1 MKIALLQCNSVTGDV
16 AGNME
21 RILDDVRQAAAAGAE
36 LCVTPELALCGVAP
50 GHYLCADDFAAGCR
64 KALDHMAEILKDGP
78 ALLVGA
84 PVPSV
89 YASGLLSNAAVLVH
103 KGAWQVASRKVYQ
116 SGQGGVQG
124 SGPDA
129 EDSRYFDRGISCGIL
144 TLGGWRM
151 GVVLCEDAKREEDAF
166 WKTRYAS
173 GHNPL
178 MELVQRGVDAL
189 IHMAAAPY
197 TEGAQV
203 SGEHMLSHVAAR
215 HHVHLFSVNLVGGN
229 DSRVYNGQSL
239 VFDPTGQLLA
249 RGKAFDEDVLLV
261 DTARNTAG
269 SASSGG
275 KAPEP
280 LCGSIEEDCWR
291 ALTLG
296 TRDFVRKCG
305 AEKAIVGLSGGMD
318 SSLVCC
324 VAVEALGAENV
335 TGVLMPSP
343 YSSDGSVGDALSL
356 ASNLGVT
363 TVTLPI
369 EPVMNA
375 FAQTLAPGLDLFEA
389 RPGDTTFENL
399 QARIRGTLLSSLANR
414 AGALVLNT
422 GNKSEAAMGYSTLY
436 GDTVGALAV
445 IGDLTKTRTYAVAR
459 WYNEYKGEQII
470 PQQVFDK
477 APSAEL
483 RPGQKDADS
492 LPPYEELDPVLEDLL
507 LPTTPPVTGH
517 SSPLRLEVRHKLFAA
532 EFKRRQ
538 EPLAL
543 FVSRM
548 PFGEGWQAPVAG
560 RYRLP

>member
-16 AGNME
+16 AGNMQ
-21 RILDDVRQAAAAGAE
+21 RILEASRQAAAAGAE

-50 GHYLCADDFAAGCR
+50 GHYLCAEDFAAGCR
-64 KALDHMAEILKDGP
+64 TALDLLALKLRDGP

-89 YASGLLSNAAVLVH
+89 YASGLLSNAAVLVD
-103 KGAWQVASRKVYQ
+103 KGSWQVASRKVYQ
-116 SGQGGVQG
+116 GGAQGM
-124 SGPDA
+124 GPDTD
-129 EDSRYFDRGISCGIL
+129 DSRYFDRGISCGIL
-144 TLGGWRM
+144 TIGGWRM
-151 GVVLCEDAKREEDAF
+151 GVVLCEDARSEEEAF
-166 WKTRYAS
+166 WKIRYAS

-189 IHMAAAPY
+189 VHMTAAPY
-197 TEGAQV
+197 SEGAQAA
-203 SGEHMLSHVAAR
+203 GEHMLSHVAAR

-229 DSRVYNGQSL
+229 DSRVYSGQSL
-239 VFDPTGQLLA
+239 AFDPTGQLLA
-249 RGKAFDEDVLLV
+249 RGKAFAEDVLV
-261 DTARNTAG
+261 VETAG
-269 SASSGG
+269 SAPGGASGG

-280 LCGSIEEDCWR
+280 LSSCVEENLWH

-305 AEKAIVGLSGGMD
+305 AEKVIVGLSGGMD

-343 YSSDGSVGDALSL
+343 YSSEGSVSDAHSL
-356 ASNLGVT
+356 AQNLGIR

-369 EPVMNA
+369 ESVMKVFEQA
-375 FAQTLAPGLDLFEA
+375 LAPGLELFTS

-399 QARIRGTLLSSLANR
+399 QARIRGVVLSSLANR

-445 IGDLTKTRTYAVAR
+445 IGDLTKTQTYAVAR
-459 WYNEYKGEQII
+459 WYNEYRQAEVI

-483 RPGQKDADS
+483 RPGQKDEDS
-492 LPPYEELDPVLEDLL
+492 LPPYGQLDPVLEELL
-507 LPTTPPVTGH
+507 LPGA
-517 SSPLRLEVRHKLFAA
+517 SSAAANISPLRLEVRNRLFAA

-543 FVSRM
+543 FVSRV
-548 PFGEGWQAPVAG
+548 PFGAGWQAPVAG

>member
-16 AGNME
+16 AGNMQ
-21 RILDDVRQAAAAGAE
+21 RILEASRQAAAAGAE

-50 GHYLCADDFAAGCR
+50 GHYLCAEDFAAGCR
-64 KALDHMAEILKDGP
+64 TALDLLALELRDGP

-89 YASGLLSNAAVLVH
+89 YASGLLSNAAVLVD
-103 KGAWQVASRKVYQ
+103 KGSWQVASRKVYQ
-116 SGQGGVQG
+116 GGAQGM
-124 SGPDA
+124 GPDTD
-129 EDSRYFDRGISCGIL
+129 DSRYFDRGISCGIL
-144 TLGGWRM
+144 TIGGWRM
-151 GVVLCEDAKREEDAF
+151 GVVLCEDARSEEEAF
-166 WKTRYAS
+166 WKIRYAS

-189 IHMAAAPY
+189 VHMTAAPY
-197 TEGAQV
+197 SEGAQAA
-203 SGEHMLSHVAAR
+203 GEHMLSHVAAR

-229 DSRVYNGQSL
+229 DSRVYSGQSL
-239 VFDPTGQLLA
+239 AFDPTGQLLA
-249 RGKAFDEDVLLV
+249 RGKAFAEDVLV
-261 DTARNTAG
+261 VETAG
-269 SASSGG
+269 STPGGASGG
-275 KAPEP
+275 KAPGP
-280 LCGSIEEDCWR
+280 LSSCVEENLWH

-305 AEKAIVGLSGGMD
+305 AEKVIVGLSGGMD

-343 YSSDGSVGDALSL
+343 YSSEGSVSDAHSL
-356 ASNLGVT
+356 AQNLGIR

-369 EPVMNA
+369 ESVMKVFEQA
-375 FAQTLAPGLDLFEA
+375 LAPGLELFTS

-399 QARIRGTLLSSLANR
+399 QARIRGVVLSSLANR

-445 IGDLTKTRTYAVAR
+445 IGDLTKTQTYAVAR
-459 WYNEYKGEQII
+459 WYNEYRQAEVI

-483 RPGQKDADS
+483 RPGQKDEDS
-492 LPPYEELDPVLEDLL
+492 LPPYGQLDPVLEELL
-507 LPTTPPVTGH
+507 LPGA
-517 SSPLRLEVRHKLFAA
+517 SSAAANISPLRLEVRNRLFAA

-543 FVSRM
+543 FVSRV
-548 PFGEGWQAPVAG
+548 PFGAGWQAPVAG

>member
-16 AGNME
+16 AGNMQ
-21 RILDDVRQAAAAGAE
+21 RILEASRQAAAAGAE

-50 GHYLCADDFAAGCR
+50 GHYLCAEDFAAGCR
-64 KALDHMAEILKDGP
+64 TALDHLALELRDGP

-89 YASGLLSNAAVLVH
+89 YASGLLSNAAVLVD
-103 KGAWQVASRKVYQ
+103 KGSWQVASRKVYQ
-116 SGQGGVQG
+116 GGAQGM
-124 SGPDA
+124 GPDTD
-129 EDSRYFDRGISCGIL
+129 DSRYFDRGISCGIL
-144 TLGGWRM
+144 TIGGWRM
-151 GVVLCEDAKREEDAF
+151 GVVLCEDARSEEEAF
-166 WKTRYAS
+166 WKIRYAS

-189 IHMAAAPY
+189 IHMTAAPY
-197 TEGAQV
+197 SEGAQAA
-203 SGEHMLSHVAAR
+203 GEHMLSHVAAR

-229 DSRVYNGQSL
+229 DSRVYSGQSL
-239 VFDPTGQLLA
+239 AFDPTGQLLA
-249 RGKAFDEDVLLV
+249 RGKAFAEDVLV
-261 DTARNTAG
+261 VETAG
-269 SASSGG
+269 SAPGGASGG

-280 LCGSIEEDCWR
+280 LSSCVEESLWH

-305 AEKAIVGLSGGMD
+305 AEKVIVGLSGGMD

-343 YSSDGSVGDALSL
+343 YSSEGSVSDAHRL
-356 ASNLGVT
+356 AQNLGIR

-369 EPVMNA
+369 ESVMKTFEQA
-375 FAQTLAPGLDLFEA
+375 LAPGLELFA
-389 RPGDTTFENL
+389 SRPGDTTFENL
-399 QARIRGTLLSSLANR
+399 QARIRGVMLSSLANR

-445 IGDLTKTRTYAVAR
+445 IGDLTKTQTYTVAR
-459 WYNEYKGEQII
+459 WYNEYRQAEII

-483 RPGQKDADS
+483 RPGQKDEDS
-492 LPPYEELDPVLEDLL
+492 LPPYGQLDPVLEELL
-507 LPTTPPVTGH
+507 LPGVSSATANI
-517 SSPLRLEVRHKLFAA
+517 SPLRLEVRNKLFAA

-543 FVSRM
+543 FVSRV
-548 PFGEGWQAPVAG
+548 PFGASWQAPVAG

>member
-64 KALDHMAEILKDGP
+64 KALDHMAETLKDGP
-78 ALLVGA
+78 ALLVGT

-116 SGQGGVQG
+116 GGAQG

-151 GVVLCEDAKREEDAF
+151 GVVLCEDAQREEDAF

-197 TEGAQV
+197 TEGAQAA
-203 SGEHMLSHVAAR
+203 GEHMLSHVAAR

-269 SASSGG
+269 G
-275 KAPEP
+275 KTPEP
-280 LCGSIEEDCWR
+280 LCASVEEDCWR

-305 AEKAIVGLSGGMD
+305 AAKAIVGLSGGMD

-343 YSSDGSVGDALSL
+343 YSSDGSVSDALSL
-356 ASNLGVT
+356 ASSLGIT

-459 WYNEYKGEQII
+459 WYNEHKGEQII

-517 SSPLRLEVRHKLFAA
+517 SSPLRLEVRQKLFSA

-560 RYRLP
+560 HYRLP

>member
-16 AGNME
+16 AGNMQ
-21 RILDDVRQAAAAGAE
+21 RILEASRQAAAAGAE

-50 GHYLCADDFAAGCR
+50 GHYLCAEDFAAGCR
-64 KALDHMAEILKDGP
+64 TALNLLALELRDGP

-89 YASGLLSNAAVLVH
+89 YAAGLLSNAAVLVD
-103 KGAWQVASRKVYQ
+103 KGSWQVASRKVYQ
-116 SGQGGVQG
+116 GGAQGM
-124 SGPDA
+124 GPDTD
-129 EDSRYFDRGISCGIL
+129 DSRYFDRGISCGIL
-144 TLGGWRM
+144 TIGGWRM
-151 GVVLCEDAKREEDAF
+151 GVVLCEDARSEEEAF
-166 WKTRYAS
+166 WKIRYAS

-189 IHMAAAPY
+189 VHMTAAPY
-197 TEGAQV
+197 SEGAQAA
-203 SGEHMLSHVAAR
+203 GEHMLSHVAAR

-229 DSRVYNGQSL
+229 DSRVYSGQSL
-239 VFDPTGQLLA
+239 AFDPTGQLLA
-249 RGKAFDEDVLLV
+249 RGKAFAEDVLV
-261 DTARNTAG
+261 VETAG
-269 SASSGG
+269 SAPGGASGG

-280 LCGSIEEDCWR
+280 LSSCVEENLWH

-305 AEKAIVGLSGGMD
+305 AEKVIVGLSGGMD

-343 YSSDGSVGDALSL
+343 YSSEGSVSDAHSL
-356 ASNLGVT
+356 AQNLGIR

-369 EPVMNA
+369 ESVMKVFEQA
-375 FAQTLAPGLDLFEA
+375 LAPGLELFTS

-399 QARIRGTLLSSLANR
+399 QARIRGVVLSSLANR

-445 IGDLTKTRTYAVAR
+445 IGDLTKTQTYAVAR
-459 WYNEYKGEQII
+459 WYNEYRQAEVI

-483 RPGQKDADS
+483 RPGQKDEDS
-492 LPPYEELDPVLEDLL
+492 LPLYGQLDPVLEELL
-507 LPTTPPVTGH
+507 LPGA
-517 SSPLRLEVRHKLFAA
+517 SSAAANISPLRLEVRNRLFAA

-543 FVSRM
+543 FVSRV
-548 PFGEGWQAPVAG
+548 PFGAGWQAPVAG

>member
-16 AGNME
+16 AGNMQ
-21 RILDDVRQAAAAGAE
+21 RILEASRQAAAAGAE

-50 GHYLCADDFAAGCR
+50 GHYLCAEDFAAGCR
-64 KALDHMAEILKDGP
+64 TALDLLALELRDGP

-89 YASGLLSNAAVLVH
+89 YASGLLSNAAVLVD
-103 KGAWQVASRKVYQ
+103 KGSWQVASRKVYQ
-116 SGQGGVQG
+116 GGAQGM
-124 SGPDA
+124 GPDTD
-129 EDSRYFDRGISCGIL
+129 DSRYFDRGISCGIL
-144 TLGGWRM
+144 TIGGWRM
-151 GVVLCEDAKREEDAF
+151 GVVLCEDARSEEEAF
-166 WKTRYAS
+166 WKIRYAS

-189 IHMAAAPY
+189 VHMTAAPY
-197 TEGAQV
+197 SEGAQAA
-203 SGEHMLSHVAAR
+203 GEHMLSHVAAR

-229 DSRVYNGQSL
+229 DSRVYSGQSL
-239 VFDPTGQLLA
+239 AFDPTGQLLA
-249 RGKAFDEDVLLV
+249 RGKAFAEDVLV
-261 DTARNTAG
+261 VETAG
-269 SASSGG
+269 SAPGGASGG

-280 LCGSIEEDCWR
+280 LSSCVEENLWH

-305 AEKAIVGLSGGMD
+305 AEKVIVGLSGGMD

-343 YSSDGSVGDALSL
+343 YSSEGSVSDAHSL
-356 ASNLGVT
+356 AQNLGIR

-369 EPVMNA
+369 ESVMKVFEQA
-375 FAQTLAPGLDLFEA
+375 LAPGLELFTS

-399 QARIRGTLLSSLANR
+399 QARIRGVVLSSLANR

-445 IGDLTKTRTYAVAR
+445 IGDLTKTQTYAVAR
-459 WYNEYKGEQII
+459 WYNEYRQAEVI

-483 RPGQKDADS
+483 RPGQKDEDS
-492 LPPYEELDPVLEDLL
+492 LPLYGQLDPVLEELL
-507 LPTTPPVTGH
+507 LPGA
-517 SSPLRLEVRHKLFAA
+517 SSAAANISPLRLEVRNRLFAA

-543 FVSRM
+543 FVSRV
-548 PFGEGWQAPVAG
+548 PFGAGWQAPVAG

>member
-1 MKIALLQCNSVTGDV
+1 MKIALLQCNIVTGDV
-16 AGNME
+16 AGNMQ
-21 RILDDVRQAAAAGAE
+21 RILEASRQAAAAGAE

-50 GHYLCADDFAAGCR
+50 GHYLCAEDFAAGCR
-64 KALDHMAEILKDGP
+64 TALDLLALELRDGP

-89 YASGLLSNAAVLVH
+89 YASGLLSNAAVLVD
-103 KGAWQVASRKVYQ
+103 KGSWQVASRKVYQ
-116 SGQGGVQG
+116 GGAQGM
-124 SGPDA
+124 GPDTD
-129 EDSRYFDRGISCGIL
+129 DSRYFDRGISCGIL
-144 TLGGWRM
+144 TIGGWRM
-151 GVVLCEDAKREEDAF
+151 GVVLCEDARSEEEAF
-166 WKTRYAS
+166 WKIRYAS

-189 IHMAAAPY
+189 VHMTAAPY
-197 TEGAQV
+197 SEGAQAA
-203 SGEHMLSHVAAR
+203 GEHMLSHVAAR

-229 DSRVYNGQSL
+229 DSRVYSGQSL
-239 VFDPTGQLLA
+239 AFDPTGQLLA
-249 RGKAFDEDVLLV
+249 RGKAFAEDVLV
-261 DTARNTAG
+261 VETAG
-269 SASSGG
+269 SAPGGASGG

-280 LCGSIEEDCWR
+280 LSSCVEENLWH

-305 AEKAIVGLSGGMD
+305 AAKVIVGLSGGMD

-343 YSSDGSVGDALSL
+343 YSSEGSVSDAHSL
-356 ASNLGVT
+356 AQNLGIR

-369 EPVMNA
+369 ESVMKVFEQA
-375 FAQTLAPGLDLFEA
+375 LAPGLELFTS

-399 QARIRGTLLSSLANR
+399 QARIRGVVLSSLANR

-445 IGDLTKTRTYAVAR
+445 IGDLTKTQTYAVAR
-459 WYNEYKGEQII
+459 WYNEYRQAEVI

-483 RPGQKDADS
+483 RPGQKDEDS
-492 LPPYEELDPVLEDLL
+492 LPPYGQLDPVLEELL
-507 LPTTPPVTGH
+507 LPGA
-517 SSPLRLEVRHKLFAA
+517 SSAAANISPLRLEVRNRLFAA

-543 FVSRM
+543 FVSRV
-548 PFGEGWQAPVAG
+548 PFGAGWQAPVAG

>member
-16 AGNME
+16 AGNMQ
-21 RILDDVRQAAAAGAE
+21 RILEASRQAAAAGAG

-50 GHYLCADDFAAGCR
+50 GHYLCAEDFATGCR
-64 KALDHMAEILKDGP
+64 TALDQLALALKDGP

-89 YASGLLSNAAVLVH
+89 YASGLLSNAAVLVD
-103 KGAWQVASRKVYQ
+103 KGSWQVISRKVYQ
-116 SGQGGVQG
+116 GGAQGMG
-124 SGPDA
+124 SETD
-129 EDSRYFDRGISCGIL
+129 DSRYFDRGISCGIL
-144 TLGGWRM
+144 TIGGWRM
-151 GVVLCEDAKREEDAF
+151 GVVLCEDARSEEEAF
-166 WKTRYAS
+166 WKIRYAS

-189 IHMAAAPY
+189 VHMTAAPFS
-197 TEGAQV
+197 EGAQAA
-203 SGEHMLSHVAAR
+203 GEHMLSHVAAR

-229 DSRVYNGQSL
+229 DSRVYSGQSL
-239 VFDPTGQLLA
+239 AFDPTGQLLA
-249 RGKAFDEDVLLV
+249 RGKAFDEDVLV
-261 DTARNTAG
+261 VETAG
-269 SASSGG
+269 SAPNGASGAAGG

-280 LCGSIEEDCWR
+280 LCACAEESLWH

-305 AEKAIVGLSGGMD
+305 AEKVIVGLSGGMD

-324 VAVEALGAENV
+324 LAVEALGADNV

-343 YSSDGSVGDALSL
+343 YSSEGSVSDALRL
-356 ASNLGVT
+356 AQNLGVR

-369 EPVMNA
+369 ESVMKVFEQA
-375 FAQTLAPGLDLFEA
+375 LAPGLELFES

-399 QARIRGTLLSSLANR
+399 QARIRGVFLSSLANR

-445 IGDLTKTRTYAVAR
+445 IGDLTKTQTYAVAR
-459 WYNEYKGEQII
+459 WYNDYRQAEII

-483 RPGQKDADS
+483 RPGQKDEDS
-492 LPPYEELDPVLEDLL
+492 LPPYEQLDPMLEELL
-507 LPTTPPVTGH
+507 QPGA
-517 SSPLRLEVRHKLFAA
+517 SSAAANISPLRLEVRNRLFAA

-543 FVSRM
+543 FVSSV
-548 PFGEGWQAPVAG
+548 PFGAGWQAPVAG

>member
-64 KALDHMAEILKDGP
+64 KALDHMAEVLKDGP
-78 ALLVGA
+78 ALLVGT

-116 SGQGGVQG
+116 GGQGGTQG
-124 SGPDA
+124 SGSDG
-129 EDSRYFDRGISCGIL
+129 EDSRYFDKGISCGIL

-151 GVVLCEDAKREEDAF
+151 GVVLCEDAQREEDAF

-197 TEGAQV
+197 TEGAQAA
-203 SGEHMLSHVAAR
+203 GEHMLSHVAAR
-215 HHVHLFSVNLVGGN
+215 HHVHLLSVNLVGGN

-239 VFDPTGQLLA
+239 VYDPTGQLLA

-261 DTARNTAG
+261 DTARNTASG
-269 SASSGG
+269 APSGG

-280 LCGSIEEDCWR
+280 LCASVEEDCWR

-305 AEKAIVGLSGGMD
+305 AAKAIVGLSGGMD

-343 YSSDGSVGDALSL
+343 YSSEGSVSDALGL
-356 ASNLGVT
+356 ASNLGIT
-363 TVTLPI
+363 KI
-369 EPVMNA
+369 
-375 FAQTLAPGLDLFEA
+375 G
-389 RPGDTTFENL
+389 
-399 QARIRGTLLSSLANR
+399 R
-414 AGALVLNT
+414 AHV
-422 GNKSEAAMGYSTLY
+422 
-436 GDTVGALAV
+436 
-445 IGDLTKTRTYAVAR
+445 
-459 WYNEYKGEQII
+459 
-470 PQQVFDK
+470 
-477 APSAEL
+477 
-483 RPGQKDADS
+483 
-492 LPPYEELDPVLEDLL
+492 
-507 LPTTPPVTGH
+507 
-517 SSPLRLEVRHKLFAA
+517 
-532 EFKRRQ
+532 
-538 EPLAL
+538 
-543 FVSRM
+543 
-548 PFGEGWQAPVAG
+548 
-560 RYRLP
+560 

>member
-1 MKIALLQCNSVTGDV
+1 
-16 AGNME
+16 ME

-64 KALDHMAEILKDGP
+64 KALDHMAETLKDGP
-78 ALLVGA
+78 ALLVGT

-116 SGQGGVQG
+116 GGAQG

-151 GVVLCEDAKREEDAF
+151 GVVLCEDAQREEDAF

-197 TEGAQV
+197 TEGAQAA
-203 SGEHMLSHVAAR
+203 GEHMLSHVAAR

-269 SASSGG
+269 G
-275 KAPEP
+275 KTPEP
-280 LCGSIEEDCWR
+280 LCASVEEDCWR

-305 AEKAIVGLSGGMD
+305 AAKAIVGLSGGMD

-343 YSSDGSVGDALSL
+343 YSSDGSVSDALSL
-356 ASNLGVT
+356 AGSLGIT

-459 WYNEYKGEQII
+459 WYNEHKGEQII

-517 SSPLRLEVRHKLFAA
+517 SSPLRLEVRRKLFSA

-560 RYRLP
+560 HYRLP